1 MKKIITIVLGVVVTM
16 QEVYQ
21 KIIQFALIILTLG
34 QNKIIWILIFQINK
48 NYNIITKKI
57 IKNLFP
63 LIFLIT
69 TITPTK
75 ALRSQ

>member
-1 MKKIITIVLGVVVTM
+1 MKKIIMIVLGVVVTM

-21 KIIQFALIILTLG
+21 KIIQFALIVLTLG

-57 IKNLFP
+57 IKKFISSNLSNHNDH
-63 LIFLIT
+63 
-69 TITPTK
+69 
-75 ALRSQ
+75 AN